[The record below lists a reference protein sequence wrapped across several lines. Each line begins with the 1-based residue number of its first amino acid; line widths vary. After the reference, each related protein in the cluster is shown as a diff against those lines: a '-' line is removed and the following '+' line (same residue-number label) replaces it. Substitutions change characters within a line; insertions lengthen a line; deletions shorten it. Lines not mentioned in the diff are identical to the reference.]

1 MRFFIGF
8 IISAWTIFIVY
19 QSIVPVKAEIVKAPI
34 VVELFTS
41 QSCSSCPPADKIL
54 GQFSKN
60 ENVIALS
67 CHVTYWNH
75 LHWKDTLSTEECTNR
90 QRDYARTLQKR
101 GPYTP
106 QMIIN
111 GTHDVVG
118 NRSGEINRLI
128 NKVQKKEAI
137 APIGLQLN
145 GEELLIHL
153 PNTQSSALKLS
164 LFIYGD
170 QHIQSIPSGENRG
183 RTVSY
188 TNPVSEVRALG
199 IWNGKQKT
207 ITLPIEGKAHG
218 YAILAQEKNGYG
230 KVIAAGKLEL

>member
-1 MRFFIGF
+1 MRFVIGS
-8 IISAWTIFIVY
+8 IIALWTVFIVY
-19 QSIVPVKAEIVKAPI
+19 QSIVPVKAEIIEAPI

-54 GQFSKN
+54 GQLSKN
-60 ENVIALS
+60 KNVIALS
-67 CHVTYWNH
+67 CHVTYWNY

-106 QMIIN
+106 QMLIN

-128 NKVQKKEAI
+128 NKVQKKEAV

-145 GEELLIHL
+145 GEELLIHF
-153 PNTQSSALKLS
+153 PDTQSETLKLP

-170 QHIQSIPSGENRG
+170 QHTQSIPSGENRG

-188 TNPVSEVRALG
+188 TNPVSEVRSLG
-199 IWNGKQKT
+199 LWDGRQQT
-207 ITLPIEGKAHG
+207 ITVPTTDKAHG